1 MRIIWKI
8 NSLTSYSNKDE
19 HISTVKKR
27 ITNFV
32 PEKKN
37 LTCITR
43 VHRNENSDWRIE
55 RNFFSHEVESF
66 LLFFDCVL
74 NAFYLDCNDGQ
85 HFDGDAIEL
94 VETAPS
100 STLRK
105 TLNKEDKNRLLYMSL
120 IFNSFQIV
128 LEELLHIFHISY
140 YDNSKT
146 QMKLCMLKFPGFKL

>member
-105 TLNKEDKNRLLYMSL
+105 TLNKEDKNRLY
-120 IFNSFQIV
+120 V
-128 LEELLHIFHISY
+128 THI
-140 YDNSKT
+140 
-146 QMKLCMLKFPGFKL
+146 